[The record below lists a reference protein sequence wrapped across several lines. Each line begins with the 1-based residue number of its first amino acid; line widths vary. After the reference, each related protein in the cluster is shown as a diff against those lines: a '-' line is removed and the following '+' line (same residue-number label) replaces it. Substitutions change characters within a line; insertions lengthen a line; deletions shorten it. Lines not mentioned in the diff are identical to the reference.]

1 MAEQLTHLAERRTS
15 TDIVY
20 DYLYQEI
27 VTVRLLPGAKI
38 SEAEI
43 AKNFGISR
51 QPVRDAFARLGNDGL
66 LLVQP
71 QKATEVK
78 KFSER
83 TIARARF
90 VRAAIEVE
98 VLRKAATN
106 WDGSMLDEI
115 TENVAQQETV
125 VARDDADGFHEL
137 DYEFHK
143 LMCQAAKAECVVDAI
158 SENKMQVDRLCVLSL
173 LNQDAMTAL
182 LQDHRDILDQLQ
194 AGDADAVEA
203 TIRRHLSRLDKTIQ
217 TVRSAHGDYFAD

>member
-15 TDIVY
+15 TDVVY

-27 VTVRLLPGAKI
+27 VSVRLLPGTKI

-43 AKNFGISR
+43 AKSFGISR

-98 VLRKAATN
+98 VLRKAAAC
-106 WDGSMLDEI
+106 WDGSVLDEI
-115 TENVAQQETV
+115 NENLTQQEVV
-125 VARDDADGFHEL
+125 VASADTDGFHRL
-137 DYEFHK
+137 DYEFHR
-143 LMCQAAKAECVVDAI
+143 LLCQAADAEFAFDAI

-173 LNQDAMTAL
+173 LNQDAMSAL
-182 LQDHRDILDQLQ
+182 LGDHRNIITQLQ
-194 AGDADAVEA
+194 AGDINGVET
-203 TIRRHLSRLDKTIQ
+203 TIRQHLSRLDGTIE
-217 TVRSAHGDYFAD
+217 TVRSAHGDYFDR